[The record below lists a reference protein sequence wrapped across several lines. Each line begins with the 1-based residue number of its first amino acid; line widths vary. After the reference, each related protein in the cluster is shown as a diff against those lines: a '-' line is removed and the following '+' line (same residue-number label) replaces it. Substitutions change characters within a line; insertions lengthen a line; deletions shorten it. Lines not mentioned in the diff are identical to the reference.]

1 MEIEQLPQLIEKE
14 DIQHLT
20 FHDTETEVQNPLE
33 IKRQLAKALV
43 LGNSQKHKVR
53 LTFDSDS
60 GFKMVNTTVWGMGD
74 KHIILKKGVSIPIDK
89 IIEVRLI

>member
-14 DIQHLT
+14 EIPQLT
-20 FHDTETEVQNPLE
+20 FLDTETEVQNPLE
-33 IKRQLAKALV
+33 VKRQLAKALI

-53 LTFDSDS
+53 LIFDSDA

-74 KHIILKKGVSIPIDK
+74 QHIILKKGIAIPIDK
-89 IIEVRLI
+89 IIEVRLL